1 MNYAVKIKLMIFMA
15 IALVFPFLVF
25 EVFAVFKLDFA
36 EPYSYALSVPLVIFS
51 FFILQFAIGLSVV
64 KVGPLVVC
72 LKTTFICFFGFL
84 VPLCFSLF
92 LRLLAEVEF
101 KCRDIWR
108 EWLTAIRAGIVC

>member
-64 KVGPLVVC
+64 KGWASSGMPKNYVYL
-72 LKTTFICFFGFL
+72 FFW
-84 VPLCFSLF
+84 VFSTALLF
-92 LRLLAEVEF
+92 ALPKAFGRGGV
-101 KCRDIWR
+101 
-108 EWLTAIRAGIVC
+108 